1 VRIQLNWFDERLAKR
16 IADIAAGQLAPAAS
30 RNAATVMVVR
40 PAEGGSAEGDS
51 AEGGGAS
58 GVEVLMLKRPA
69 AMKFAPGAYV
79 FPGGSVDLADGEAR
93 IGWHGPDAADFGQRL
108 GATPELARALVCA
121 AVRETFEEAG
131 LLLAGTPDGELAVP
145 DGPDWAA
152 GRAALT
158 AGEITLAQLLD
169 RHGLVLRADLL
180 TPWARWITP
189 EAEPRRFDARFFAAA
204 LPPGQQAAGHAA
216 ESDQTSWLRPAEAL
230 SAARDGEI
238 SLLPPTATTLAE
250 FAAATGIEDIL
261 TRERSITPIQPTLIS
276 DNGHAWLEV
285 PDDIGYPL
293 YPL

>member
-1 VRIQLNWFDERLAKR
+1 MRIRLDWFDERLAKR
-16 IADIAAGQLAPAAS
+16 IADIAAGQLAPAAT
-30 RNAATVMVVR
+30 RNAATVMIVR
-40 PAEGGSAEGDS
+40 PAEGRAG
-51 AEGGGAS
+51 EGGAA

-79 FPGGSVDLADGEAR
+79 FPGGSVDLADGEAE
-93 IGWHGPDAADFGQRL
+93 IGWHGPSADDFGQRL

-145 DGPDWAA
+145 DGPGWAED
-152 GRAALT
+152 RAALT
-158 AGEITLAQLLD
+158 AGQVTLAQLLD
-169 RHGLVLRADLL
+169 RRGLVLRADLL

-216 ESDQTSWLRPAEAL
+216 ESDQTDWLRPAEAL
-230 SAARDGEI
+230 AAARNGEI

-250 FAAATGIEDIL
+250 FAEATGIGDIL
-261 TRERSITPIQPTLIS
+261 SRERSVTPIRPALIN
-276 DNGHAWLEV
+276 DGGHAWLEV
-285 PDDIGYPL
+285 PDDVGYPL
-293 YPL
+293 